1 MQRYPLFENLRAKPP
16 LQKMELSPL
25 FTTDTKT
32 VPVSPL
38 FAVDTN
44 LKDLKSFVINLIR
57 KRVGVGDLTMGNS
70 ERMPQGVPPMSN
82 RKQMPH
88 GVRPGALR
96 RVGRRLYAF

>member
-44 LKDLKSFVINLIR
+44 LKDLKSFVINLIQER
-57 KRVGVGDLTMGNS
+57 GGGGGILLPRGQTKVVRSLVDPARAKLS
-70 ERMPQGVPPMSN
+70 EPVE
-82 RKQMPH
+82 
-88 GVRPGALR
+88 R
-96 RVGRRLYAF
+96 RAVDQ